1 MGRAQGLLGGLEREV
16 ISWFDP
22 QGDRYPSAEEQA
34 QIALRQAQQAQAE
47 TQQSQAETQQ
57 SQAETQQAQRE
68 AAQERQARLAAIL
81 HLSQIGL
88 SPEQIADALTLPQ
101 DVVRARLSDPQ

>member
-1 MGRAQGLLGGLEREV
+1 MPEVGLAIGRAQGLLGGLEREV
-16 ISWFDP
+16 LSWFDP
-22 QGDRYPSAEEQA
+22 RGDRYPSAEEQA
-34 QIALRQAQQAQAE
+34 QTALRQAQQAQAE
-47 TQQSQAETQQ
+47 TQQAQQ
-57 SQAETQQAQRE
+57 E

-88 SPEQIADALTLPQ
+88 SPEQIADALTLPL